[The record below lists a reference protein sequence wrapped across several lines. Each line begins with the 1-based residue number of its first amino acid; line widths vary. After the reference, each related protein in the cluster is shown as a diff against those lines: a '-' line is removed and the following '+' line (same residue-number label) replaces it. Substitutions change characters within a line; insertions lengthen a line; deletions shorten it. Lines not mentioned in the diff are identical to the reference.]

1 MSAIKSNRPDYMN
14 GIFKDADAVEV
25 LWWAIKQNNKYTG
38 SFREIPYLEVG
49 NILSEIVRMNVK

>member
-1 MSAIKSNRPDYMN
+1 MN